1 MGVGINYKG
10 VGGNRHFNLNG
21 VPTGEVDAL
30 FKTPRRHKQ
39 LLPEN
44 FKKALH
50 PMPTDPIAKE
60 NEGKVKLN
68 AFDMRPDTLDKKTM
82 PGSAVTTSM
91 SGLCLEGEQNNPSVV
106 GTKLYGSH
114 GGKKGYHAFDDF
126 DPPVE
131 GGRVGVLGAGGEG
144 ANDSVAKAGAPFAY
158 QIASRVVMETDD
170 LGRKILVEYD
180 RDVQDTALGRTHTV
194 TGERRRIVGI
204 INPTTGES
212 DFLHPF
218 KVIYDNTK
226 DYEGWLIYLPKGC
239 LKFYSSILEEFE
251 DVPVEEMV
259 LSNNPK
265 YKDSEWYQLNIGKV
279 GLIGVCLVSDEAESE
294 GGGESKIKGF
304 KIDMEE
310 PIFEVAKIISNDVTN
325 GFKHE
330 QYIFSSVF
338 LNNCTDNTKVSS
350 SFSPFYY
357 SVKPKEDS
365 STGEL
370 EKSIINNVFY
380 FDGEEKTVE
389 NFNNVPS
396 NGTVYLCGSVPPKDE
411 ESDHTPEWNFTIGTE
426 KVTAPSG
433 GRAINIKL
441 YEFEGGEIKCDY
453 RTTFLTLSSGGDGS
467 ATEMEVI
474 TDITGEFENG
484 YLTLTLKK
492 AKVKII
498 SYKPAEAATVPLKIF
513 DASKTVNVVSDVKYD
528 NVSRKFTKT
537 VLSGINLFN
546 AEPTQTD
553 EDVFT
558 AVQHKTDI

>member
-10 VGGNRHFNLNG
+10 VGGNRHFDLNG

-91 SGLCLEGEQNNPSVV
+91 SGLCLDGEQENPSVV

-144 ANDSVAKAGAPFAY
+144 ADDSVAKAGAPFAY
-158 QIASRVVMETDD
+158 QVASRVVMETDD
-170 LGRKILVEYD
+170 LGRQILVEYD
-180 RDVQDTALGRTHTV
+180 KDVQDTALGRTHTV

-204 INPTTGES
+204 INKKTGES

-239 LKFYSSILEEFE
+239 LKFYSSVLEEFE

-304 KIDMEE
+304 KIVMEE

-338 LNNCTDNTKVSS
+338 LNNYTFKSSSS

-357 SVKPKEDS
+357 SVKPKADS

-389 NFNNVPS
+389 DFKNVPS
-396 NGTVYLCGSVPPKDE
+396 NGTVYLCGSVPPKE
-411 ESDHTPEWNFTIGTE
+411 EGSDYTPEWNFTIGTE
-426 KVTAPSG
+426 EVTAPSG

-441 YEFEGGEIKCDY
+441 YDFEGGEIKCDY

-467 ATEMEVI
+467 MPEGLEGLEFVVNAILDTENLKLRFKTKKIQDGKIVDGN
-474 TDITGEFENG
+474 DIE
-484 YLTLTLKK
+484 LPC
-492 AKVKII
+492 VKWTNII
-498 SYKPAEAATVPLKIF
+498 
-513 DASKTVNVVSDVKYD
+513 
-528 NVSRKFTKT
+528 
-537 VLSGINLFN
+537 
-546 AEPTQTD
+546 
-553 EDVFT
+553 
-558 AVQHKTDI
+558 